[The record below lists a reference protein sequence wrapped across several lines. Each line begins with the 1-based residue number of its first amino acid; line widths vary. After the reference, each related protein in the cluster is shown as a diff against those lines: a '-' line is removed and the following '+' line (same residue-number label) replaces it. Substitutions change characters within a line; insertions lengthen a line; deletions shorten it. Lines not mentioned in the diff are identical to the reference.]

1 MNIKL
6 EKFGSYEGTIIVP
19 GSKSITHR
27 ALICASLNQNP
38 SIIENANICEDTII
52 TMNLLK
58 TIGVK
63 FEINNTTIKVIPPAV
78 FTKPKKIIN
87 AKNSG
92 SSIRFLIPIFFILF
106 KEFKVQVDERMVKRL
121 ILTKYEGIEFKSY
134 LENQKTIIE
143 VTDLDLSLLI
153 NNPTTS
159 QYTSGILMSLFI
171 NQNFKYQI
179 KDEIWNNPY
188 VQMTIKVMEHFN
200 KVVTNNSTL
209 NLITKNNPPLPFLVE
224 SDYSLASNFMVM
236 GALNGKIKLKN
247 FNSSIQGDR
256 KIIDY
261 LKKMN
266 VSIIYDNDTLIIEKS
281 NITNTFLDMTDTPD
295 LIPIIASLMAVTK
308 GTSSI
313 IGFEK
318 LPYKETNRLDEI
330 INILNTLGSNI
341 KKINNKLIIEGTPY
355 LNNPSNLRLPNDHRL
370 IMMVLA
376 ISSRFINPI
385 EISGI
390 EAVTKSYPSFIKD
403 FLKCRRL
410 YENIND

>member
-92 SSIRFLIPIFFILF
+92 SSIRLLIPIFFILF

-143 VTDLDLSLLI
+143 VTNLDLSLLI

-159 QYTSGILMSLFI
+159 QYTSGILMSSFI
-171 NQNFKYQI
+171 NQNSKYQI
-179 KDEIWNNPY
+179 NDEIWNNPY

-200 KVVTNNSTL
+200 KVVTNNST
-209 NLITKNNPPLPFLVE
+209 LPFLVE

-247 FNSSIQGDR
+247 FNSSIQGDK

-266 VSIIYDNDTLIIEKS
+266 VSIICDKNTITITKS
-281 NITNTFLDMTDTPD
+281 NITNAILDMSDTPD

-313 IGFEK
+313 TGFEK
-318 LPYKETNRLDEI
+318 LPFKETNRLEET

-341 KKINNKLIIEGTPY
+341 KKVNNKLIIEGTPY
-355 LNNPSNLRLPNDHRL
+355 LNNPSYLSLPNDHRL
-370 IMMVLA
+370 IMMVLS
-376 ISSRFINPI
+376 ISSRFTNQI

-390 EAVTKSYPSFIKD
+390 ENVSKSYPNFIKD
-403 FLKCRRL
+403 FLNCRRL
-410 YENIND
+410 YENINN